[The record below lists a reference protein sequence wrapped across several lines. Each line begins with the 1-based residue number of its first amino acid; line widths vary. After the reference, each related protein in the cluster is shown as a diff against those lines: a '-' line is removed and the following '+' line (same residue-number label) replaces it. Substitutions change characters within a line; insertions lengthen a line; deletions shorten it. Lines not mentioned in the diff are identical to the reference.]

1 MKSQIVAA
9 ATEIAREKR
18 IDKEDLRDILEDI
31 FMTLMRRK
39 YGEEAEFDVIVN
51 IDRGDMEIY
60 VEKEV
65 VEAVEDPD
73 SQISLEVARKEDP
86 EVEEGE
92 LFAEV
97 INPEAFGRRLINIAK
112 QTLLQRLREYEK
124 EKVYQEYRTRVG
136 EIIIGDVHQETRGGY
151 FVVVDRT
158 EMFMPRSESI
168 PNERL
173 RRGDSVRALIKE
185 VIKPDVALN
194 PEEIE
199 NAPRRRRGQRPE
211 IIISRADER
220 FLIRLFEIEVPEIFD
235 GIVEI
240 KKVARKPGERSK
252 IAVESIDKRI
262 DPVGACV
269 GMRGVR
275 IQSVVRELNGEKID
289 VIAHTSEPELFVTRA
304 LTPAKPIRVI
314 VNREEGLAVAII
326 PDKDMGLAM
335 GRGESNRELAQELT
349 GINIE
354 LIKESEYYE
363 NTAESE
369 DGGNNLEMAVEDI
382 PGLSAAVADKLIEAG
397 ITTAEGL
404 RELGLQGLLE
414 IPGIGE
420 KTAQKILSQL
430 NI

>member
-9 ATEIAREKR
+9 AAEIAREKR
-18 IDKEDLRDILEDI
+18 IDKEDLRDIMEDI
-31 FMTLMRRK
+31 FMTLMKRK

-65 VEAVEDPD
+65 VEEVVDPD
-73 SQISLEVARKEDP
+73 RQISVEEAVKIDP

-97 INPEAFGRRLINIAK
+97 VNPENFGRRLINIAK
-112 QTLLQRLREYEK
+112 QTLMQRLREYEK
-124 EKVYQEYRTRVG
+124 EKVYEEYRTRVG
-136 EIIIGDVHQETRGGY
+136 EIVIGDVHQETRNGY
-151 FVVVDRT
+151 FIVVDRT

-168 PNERL
+168 PNEKL

-185 VIKPDVALN
+185 VIKPDMLVE
-194 PEEIE
+194 PIEEDQR
-199 NAPRRRRGQRPE
+199 PRRRKSHRPE
-211 IIISRADER
+211 IIISRADDK

-240 KKVARKPGERSK
+240 KKVARRPGERSK

-289 VIAHTSEPELFVTRA
+289 VIAFSSEPEIFITRA
-304 LTPAKPIRVI
+304 MTPAKPLRVI
-314 VNREEGLAVAII
+314 YTREDDFAVAII
-326 PDKDMGLAM
+326 QDKDMGLAM
-335 GRGESNRELAQELT
+335 GRGEANRELAQELT
-349 GINIE
+349 GANIE
-354 LIKESEYYE
+354 LIKETEFYE
-363 NTAESE
+363 KTAEEEAMDIS
-369 DGGNNLEMAVEDI
+369 DI
-382 PGLSAAVADKLIEAG
+382 PGLTASIVGKLRSADIN
-397 ITTAEGL
+397 TAEEL
-404 RELGLQGLLE
+404 KNLGLQGLLE
-414 IPGIGE
+414 VPGIGQ

>member
-1 MKSQIVAA
+1 MKSQIVTAA
-9 ATEIAREKR
+9 AEIAREKR

-31 FMTLMRRK
+31 FTTLMNRK
-39 YGEEAEFDVIVN
+39 YGEEADFDVIVN

-65 VEAVEDPD
+65 VVTVEDED
-73 SQISLEVARKEDP
+73 TQIALADAKKTDP
-86 EVEEGE
+86 YVEEGE
-92 LFAEV
+92 QFAEV
-97 INPEAFGRRLINIAK
+97 VDPENFGRRLINIAK

-124 EKVYQEYRTRVG
+124 EKVYEEYKSRVG

-185 VIKPDVALN
+185 VIKPDVLQEA
-194 PEEIE
+194 PVEER
-199 NAPRRRRGQRPE
+199 PRRRRNHRPE
-211 IIISRADER
+211 IIISRADKR

-289 VIAHTSEPELFVTRA
+289 VIPWTSEPEVFLNRVI
-304 LTPAKPIRVI
+304 TPAKPIKVI
-314 VNREEGLAVAII
+314 YNKEEQLGVAII

-335 GRGESNRELAQELT
+335 GRGESNRELAQELA
-349 GINIE
+349 GISIE

-363 NTAESE
+363 NTATELEESP
-369 DGGNNLEMAVEDI
+369 EMMVEEV
-382 PGLSAAVADKLIEAG
+382 PGISASMAEKLKSHGINTADELKG
-397 ITTAEGL
+397 
-404 RELGLQGLLE
+404 LGLQGLMD
-414 IPGIGE
+414 IPGVGQ
-420 KTAQKILSQL
+420 KTAQKILSML
-430 NI
+430 TI

>member
-9 ATEIAREKR
+9 AAEIAREKR

-31 FMTLMRRK
+31 FTTLMKRK
-39 YGEEAEFDVIVN
+39 YGEEADFDIIVN

-60 VEKEV
+60 VEKQV
-65 VEAVEDPD
+65 VDQVSDPNT
-73 SQISLEVARKEDP
+73 QISLEEASKADP

-97 INPEAFGRRLINIAK
+97 VNPENFGRRLINIAK
-112 QTLLQRLREYEK
+112 QTLMQRLREYEK
-124 EKVYQEYRTRVG
+124 EKIYEEYKSRVG
-136 EIIIGDVHQETRGGY
+136 EIVIGDVHQETRHGY
-151 FVVVDRT
+151 FIVVDRT

-168 PNERL
+168 PNEKL

-185 VIKPDVALN
+185 VIKPDTGSEEA
-194 PEEIE
+194 EEIE
-199 NAPRRRRGQRPE
+199 RARRRRSHRPE
-211 IIISRADER
+211 IIVSRADR
-220 FLIRLFEIEVPEIFD
+220 QFLIRLFEIEVPEIFD

-240 KKVARKPGERSK
+240 KRVARRPGERSK

-289 VIAHTSEPELFVTRA
+289 VIPFSSEPEIFIGRA
-304 LTPAKPIRVI
+304 LTPAKPIRI
-314 VNREEGLAVAII
+314 IFNREENFAVAII

-335 GRGESNRELAQELT
+335 GKGELNRELAQLLS
-349 GINIE
+349 GVNVE
-354 LIKESEYYE
+354 LIKESEFYE
-363 NTAESE
+363 KSAEE
-369 DGGNNLEMAVEDI
+369 ALDVAEI
-382 PGLSAAVADKLIEAG
+382 PGLSAAVVDRLKNAG
-397 ITTAEGL
+397 INTAEEL
-404 RELGLQGLLE
+404 KNLGLQGLLE
-414 IPGIGE
+414 IPGIGQ

>member
-9 ATEIAREKR
+9 AAEIAREKR

-31 FMTLMRRK
+31 FMTLMKRK

-65 VEAVEDPD
+65 VGTVED
-73 SQISLEVARKEDP
+73 SGYQISLEEAMKIDP

-97 INPEAFGRRLINIAK
+97 VNPENFGRRLINIAK
-112 QTLLQRLREYEK
+112 QTLMQRLREYEK
-124 EKVYQEYRTRVG
+124 EKVYQEYKSRVG
-136 EIIIGDVHQETRGGY
+136 EIVIGDVHQETRGGY
-151 FVVVDRT
+151 FIVVDRT
-158 EMFMPRSESI
+158 EMFMPKSESI
-168 PNERL
+168 PNEKL

-185 VIKPDVALN
+185 VIKPDMLVDATEE
-194 PEEIE
+194 PE
-199 NAPRRRRGQRPE
+199 PRQRRRRGHRPE
-211 IIISRADER
+211 IIVSRADNR

-289 VIAHTSEPELFVTRA
+289 VIAFVSEPEIFVNRV

-314 VNREEGLAVAII
+314 INREDDLAVAII
-326 PDKDMGLAM
+326 PDKEMGLAM
-335 GRGESNRELAQELT
+335 GRGEVNRELAQELS
-349 GINIE
+349 GISIE
-354 LIKESEYYE
+354 LIKESEYYDQTME
-363 NTAESE
+363 PEETIELDE
-369 DGGNNLEMAVEDI
+369 I
-382 PGLSAAVADKLIEAG
+382 PGLSAAMIERLEEAG
-397 ITTAEGL
+397 VKDAGEL
-404 RELGLQGLLE
+404 KALGLQGLLE
-414 IPGIGE
+414 IPGIGQ
-420 KTAQKILSQL
+420 KTAQKILSYL

>member
-1 MKSQIVAA
+1 MKSEIVSAA
-9 ATEIAREKR
+9 AEIAREKR
-18 IDKEDLRDILEDI
+18 IDRDDLRDILEDI
-31 FMTLMRRK
+31 FMTLMKRK
-39 YGEEAEFDVIVN
+39 YGEDADFDVIVN

-65 VEAVEDPD
+65 VNEVTDPD
-73 SQISLEVARKEDP
+73 FQISLKEALKVDP

-97 INPEAFGRRLINIAK
+97 VNPEKFGRRLINIAK

-124 EKVYQEYRTRVG
+124 EKVYAEYKSRVG
-136 EIIIGDVHQETRGGY
+136 EIVIGDVHQETRHGY
-151 FVVVDRT
+151 FIVVDRT

-168 PNERL
+168 PKERL

-185 VIKPDVALN
+185 VIKPDMLL
-194 PEEIE
+194 EEDE
-199 NAPRRRRGQRPE
+199 QPRRRRRGHRPE
-211 IIISRADER
+211 IIVSRADKQ

-240 KKVARKPGERSK
+240 KKVARRPGERSK

-275 IQSVVRELNGEKID
+275 IQSVVRELNGERID
-289 VIAHTSEPELFVTRA
+289 VIAYSSEPEIFINRV

-314 VNREEGLAVAII
+314 YNREENLAVAII

-335 GRGESNRELAQELT
+335 GRGEANRELAQQLS
-349 GINIE
+349 GVNIE

-363 NTAESE
+363 STMDE
-369 DGGNNLEMAVEDI
+369 DTSIDLEEI
-382 PGLSAAVADKLIEAG
+382 PGLSASVVDKLREAG
-397 ITTAEGL
+397 YNTVEEL
-404 RELGLQGLLE
+404 KSLGLQGLLE
-414 IPGIGE
+414 VPGIGP
-420 KTAQKILSQL
+420 KTAQRVLSQL

>member
-9 ATEIAREKR
+9 AAEIAREKR

-31 FMTLMRRK
+31 FMTLMKRK
-39 YGEEAEFDVIVN
+39 YGEDAEFDVIVN

-65 VEAVEDPD
+65 VSEVTDPD
-73 SQISLEVARKEDP
+73 YQISLQEAVKIDP

-97 INPEAFGRRLINIAK
+97 VNPENFGRRLINIAK
-112 QTLLQRLREYEK
+112 QTLMQRIREYEK
-124 EKVYQEYRTRVG
+124 EKVYQEYKSRVG
-136 EIIIGDVHQETRGGY
+136 EIVIGDVHQETRGGY
-151 FVVVDRT
+151 FIVVDRT
-158 EMFMPRSESI
+158 EMFMPKSESI
-168 PNERL
+168 PNEKL

-185 VIKPDVALN
+185 VIKPDMMVEDVEDQDQRN
-194 PEEIE
+194 
-199 NAPRRRRGQRPE
+199 RRRRGHRPE
-211 IIISRADER
+211 IIVSRADNR

-240 KKVARKPGERSK
+240 KKVARRPGERSK

-275 IQSVVRELNGEKID
+275 IQSVVRELNGERID
-289 VIAHTSEPELFVTRA
+289 VIAYTSEPEVFINRV
-304 LTPAKPIRVI
+304 LTPAKPLRII
-314 VNREEGLAVAII
+314 YNREDRLAVAII
-326 PDKDMGLAM
+326 PDKDMGLAL
-335 GRGESNRELAQELT
+335 GRGESNKDLAQELA

-363 NTAESE
+363 KTMEAEE
-369 DGGNNLEMAVEDI
+369 EMDLAEI
-382 PGLSAAVADKLIEAG
+382 PGLTESMIERLKEAG
-397 ITTAEGL
+397 IHSAEEL
-404 RELGLQGLLE
+404 KTLGLQGLME
-414 IPGIGE
+414 IPGIGQ

>member
-1 MKSQIVAA
+1 MKSEIVSAA
-9 ATEIAREKR
+9 AEIAREKR

-31 FMTLMRRK
+31 FMTLMKRK
-39 YGEEAEFDVIVN
+39 YGEDAEFDVIVN

-73 SQISLEVARKEDP
+73 YQISLKEAMKIDP

-97 INPEAFGRRLINIAK
+97 VNPEMFGRRLINIAK

-124 EKVYQEYRTRVG
+124 EKVYDEYKSRVG
-136 EIIIGDVHQETRGGY
+136 EIVIGDVHQETRGGY
-151 FVVVDRT
+151 FIVVDRT

-168 PNERL
+168 PNEKL
-173 RRGDSVRALIKE
+173 RRGDSVRALIKQ
-185 VIKPDVALN
+185 VIKPDMLT
-194 PEEIE
+194 EETE
-199 NAPRRRRGQRPE
+199 EVDQRRRRRRNHRPE
-211 IIISRADER
+211 IIVSRADQQ

-289 VIAHTSEPELFVTRA
+289 VIAFTSEPELFITRA
-304 LTPAKPIRVI
+304 MTPAKPMRVI
-314 VNREEGLAVAII
+314 YTREDDLAVAII

-335 GRGESNRELAQELT
+335 GRGEANRELAQLLT
-349 GINIE
+349 GVNIE
-354 LIKESEYYE
+354 LVKETEFYE
-363 NTAESE
+363 KTMDEE
-369 DGGNNLEMAVEDI
+369 ETMLVEEI
-382 PGLSAAVADKLIEAG
+382 PGLTAPIIKKLQEGG
-397 ITTAEGL
+397 INDANEL
-404 RELGLQGLLE
+404 KALGLQGLLE
-414 IPGIGE
+414 IPGIGQ

>member
-1 MKSQIVAA
+1 MKSQIVSAA
-9 ATEIAREKR
+9 AEIAREKR
-18 IDKEDLRDILEDI
+18 IDREDLRDILEDI
-31 FMTLMRRK
+31 FTTLMKRK
-39 YGEEAEFDVIVN
+39 YGEESEFDVIVN

-65 VEAVEDPD
+65 VAKVEDED
-73 SQISLEVARKEDP
+73 TQIALADASKVDP

-97 INPEAFGRRLINIAK
+97 VNPENFGRRLINIAK
-112 QTLLQRLREYEK
+112 QTLMQRLREYEK
-124 EKVYQEYRTRVG
+124 GKVYEEYKSRVG
-136 EIIIGDVHQETRGGY
+136 EIIIGDVHQETRNGY
-151 FVVVDRT
+151 FIVVDRT

-168 PNERL
+168 PNEKL

-185 VIKPDVALN
+185 VIKPDMLTEIPAE
-194 PEEIE
+194 PEQR
-199 NAPRRRRGQRPE
+199 PRRRRNHRPE
-211 IIISRADER
+211 IIVSRADER

-252 IAVESIDKRI
+252 IAVESIDTRI

-289 VIAHTSEPELFVTRA
+289 VIAHTNEPELFITRSI
-304 LTPAKPIRVI
+304 TPAKPIRVI
-314 VNREEGLAVAII
+314 FNREEGFAVAII

-335 GRGESNRELAQELT
+335 GRGEANRELAQELT
-349 GINIE
+349 GFNIE

-363 NTAESE
+363 KALQEEEAMDISE
-369 DGGNNLEMAVEDI
+369 I
-382 PGLSAAVADKLIEAG
+382 PGLSATIVDKLNEAG
-397 ITTAEGL
+397 IENVDELKG
-404 RELGLQGLLE
+404 LGLHGLLE
-414 IPGIGE
+414 IPGIGQ
-420 KTAQKILSQL
+420 KTAEKILSQL

>member
-1 MKSQIVAA
+1 MKSQIVTAA
-9 ATEIAREKR
+9 AEIAREKR

-31 FMTLMRRK
+31 FTTLMKRK
-39 YGEEAEFDVIVN
+39 YGEEADFDVIVN

-65 VEAVEDPD
+65 VKIVDDPD
-73 SQISLEVARKEDP
+73 TQIALADAVKTDQY
-86 EVEEGE
+86 VEEGE
-92 LFAEV
+92 QFAEV
-97 INPEAFGRRLINIAK
+97 VDPENFGRRLINIAK

-124 EKVYQEYRTRVG
+124 EKVYEEYKSRVG

-185 VIKPDVALN
+185 VIKPDVLQET
-194 PEEIE
+194 PVEER
-199 NAPRRRRGQRPE
+199 PRRRRNHRPE
-211 IIISRADER
+211 IIISRADQR

-289 VIAHTSEPELFVTRA
+289 VIPWTSEPEVFLNRVI
-304 LTPAKPIRVI
+304 TPAKPIKVI
-314 VNREEGLAVAII
+314 YNKEEQLGVAII

-335 GRGESNRELAQELT
+335 GRGESNRELAQELA

-363 NTAESE
+363 NTTTAEE
-369 DGGNNLEMAVEDI
+369 EIPEMTVEEI
-382 PGLSAAVADKLIEAG
+382 PGLSESMAEKLKSHGIKTADELKG
-397 ITTAEGL
+397 
-404 RELGLQGLLE
+404 LGLQGLLD
-414 IPGIGE
+414 IPGIGQ
-420 KTAQKILSQL
+420 KTAQKILSTL